1 MGAAGILPVC
11 WPRSAAGMVPVLRGG
26 WLAMGVMAVLSCLG
40 VALPGGGVPW
50 AGFSNDT
57 HDIALLAPLGI
68 VGFAASRGRDL
79 AACAGAALAVIG
91 GPVLSCI
98 GAGWVLIARVPHDD
112 VPRMDVR
119 QAPDLIALLLMVAV
133 LVFPAHAGWLLPGL
147 CWLATR
153 GLLGLSFSPRVSPRG
168 LRPFHMADIAAM
180 VAAMAL
186 WGRLPAG
193 GMVADM
199 RWGGVL
205 IVAGCLLYMTA
216 SWRALC
222 AGDGRR
228 VMTGLLGGTGA
239 LVIVLAGL
247 GLLARADDLPAMAT
261 CASRTFMLVVGT
273 LLTWMFMAR
282 AMDAMEREAGALV
295 LCRLGGLGVLM
306 PRLSA
311 LFSIGLL
318 AESGLPPLLG
328 FSIIWML
335 LHLLAAMPRGGGLG
349 ADLPLL
355 LALLALGVGWAVR
368 MLALVRIVAVMLCGR
383 PRTPRGAG
391 ASDPSGWEMA
401 TLLLAVL
408 PVLCASIW
416 PGYWLGLVAG
426 HGPGGMTWPL
436 VDNVALASP
445 DGAAL
450 LHPARLC
457 LLVALVGGVVVVLRR
472 MACPTPAR
480 QVAGWQQGAPPVPP
494 WMVFGDPL
502 TQVGPGN
509 PARMLLDMV
518 VMPAMRRRCLRDYV
532 RLRRRMGRSWPLL
545 ARYVD
550 DLRPGG
556 VMASAP
562 VVMAMACMA
571 ALIFIAWHG

>member
-1 MGAAGILPVC
+1 
-11 WPRSAAGMVPVLRGG
+11 MVPALRCG
-26 WLAMGVMAVLSCLG
+26 WLAIGVMAVLSCLG
-40 VALPGGGVPW
+40 VVLPGGGVAW
-50 AGFSNDT
+50 AGFPGDAR
-57 HDIALLAPLGI
+57 DVALLAPLGI
-68 VGFAASRGRDL
+68 VGFAASGGRDL
-79 AACAGAALAVIG
+79 AACAGAALAVTG

-98 GAGWVLIARVPHDD
+98 GAGWVLVARAHAPRGDI
-112 VPRMDVR
+112 PRMATR
-119 QAPDLIALLLMVAV
+119 QVPDLIALLLMAAA
-133 LVFPAHAGWLLPGL
+133 LVFPAHVGWLLPGL
-147 CWLATR
+147 CWLGTR

-168 LRPFHMADIAAM
+168 GCSFQMADIAAM

-186 WGRLPAG
+186 WGHLPTG
-193 GMVADM
+193 GVMADM

-205 IVAGCLLYMTA
+205 IVAGCLFYMTA

-228 VMTGLLGGTGA
+228 VMSGLLGGTGA

-282 AMDAMEREAGALV
+282 AMDAMERAAGALV

-368 MLALVRIVAVMLCGR
+368 TLALVRIVAVMLCGR

-401 TLLLAVL
+401 ALVLAAL

-416 PGYWLGLVAG
+416 PGYWLGLVGG
-426 HGPGGMTWPL
+426 HDPGGVTWPL
-436 VDNVALASP
+436 VENIALASP
-445 DGAAL
+445 DGGAVL
-450 LHPARLC
+450 YPARLC
-457 LLVALVGGVVVVLRR
+457 LLVAVVGGVVVVLRR
-472 MACPTPAR
+472 MACPMPAR

-518 VMPAMRRRCLRDYV
+518 VTPATRRRCLRDYV
-532 RLRRRMGRSWPLL
+532 RLRRRLERSWLLL
-545 ARYVD
+545 ARYVGS
-550 DLRPGG
+550 RWPNGA
-556 VMASAP
+556 MASAP

>member
-1 MGAAGILPVC
+1 
-11 WPRSAAGMVPVLRGG
+11 MVPVLRGG
-26 WLAMGVMAVLSCLG
+26 WLAICAMAVLSCLG
-40 VALPGGGVPW
+40 VGLPGGGVPW
-50 AGFSNDT
+50 AGFSSGAR
-57 HDIALLAPLGI
+57 DIALLAPLGI

-91 GPVLSCI
+91 GPALSCM
-98 GAGWVLIARVPHDD
+98 GAGWVLIARAHVPHDD
-112 VPRMDVR
+112 GPRMDAR

-133 LVFPAHAGWLLPGL
+133 LVFPAHADWLLPGL

-180 VAAMAL
+180 IAAMAL
-186 WGRLPAG
+186 WGHLPAG

-205 IVAGCLLYMTA
+205 IVAGCGLYMTA

-295 LCRLGGLGVLM
+295 LHRLGGLGVLM

-335 LHLLAAMPRGGGLG
+335 LHLLAA
-349 ADLPLL
+349 
-355 LALLALGVGWAVR
+355 
-368 MLALVRIVAVMLCGR
+368 
-383 PRTPRGAG
+383 
-391 ASDPSGWEMA
+391 
-401 TLLLAVL
+401 
-408 PVLCASIW
+408 
-416 PGYWLGLVAG
+416 
-426 HGPGGMTWPL
+426 
-436 VDNVALASP
+436 
-445 DGAAL
+445 
-450 LHPARLC
+450 
-457 LLVALVGGVVVVLRR
+457 
-472 MACPTPAR
+472 
-480 QVAGWQQGAPPVPP
+480 
-494 WMVFGDPL
+494 
-502 TQVGPGN
+502 
-509 PARMLLDMV
+509 
-518 VMPAMRRRCLRDYV
+518 
-532 RLRRRMGRSWPLL
+532 
-545 ARYVD
+545 
-550 DLRPGG
+550 
-556 VMASAP
+556 
-562 VVMAMACMA
+562 
-571 ALIFIAWHG
+571 